1 MLRSSPACRSTKVGV
16 ALSAL
21 VVSLLLGAGCRD
33 TSLEPVVGQFNDA
46 AGLAPHDDKN
56 PGSAAVLTALTVP
69 PRDAL
74 FTLTSEPPKRR
85 GCTAGTGCIEHYL
98 SLHERVSF
106 PDPKTEVKE
115 IERALERIKEGK
127 TKRQTRPLKQSALN
141 ALIRETTG
149 AEPLLDRVG
158 KHQRVVRV
166 LSEGTYSDHR
176 RLTLLF
182 EDPLVGPWE
191 AILLLPLG
199 AGPHPAFLASH
210 GHAEDGP
217 HFLRYQKGAE
227 LPGLGV
233 ALLVHNQRASTAD
246 KDEDR
251 AARALLAAGSS
262 LMAVR
267 AYEIAVGLAFLR
279 SSEGIDPQRIGLIGH
294 SGGSIANLLTI
305 RMVGG
310 FSAHVT
316 DGIAE
321 YNSWDEGLLADESLP
336 PLFPVSA
343 QISDVRR
350 GPVPGLELEY
360 SYPNGMSQASEF
372 LTESQ
377 RQTPSKPTKRAE
389 PLGGARPPK

>member
-1 MLRSSPACRSTKVGV
+1 MLPSVPAPRSPPLGLLFSVLLFSSLVGV
-16 ALSAL
+16 
-21 VVSLLLGAGCRD
+21 GCRD
-33 TSLEPVVGQFNDA
+33 TSVARLAGPAERATDSAQHDDNTPKSAPIDASLEP
-46 AGLAPHDDKN
+46 
-56 PGSAAVLTALTVP
+56 P

-74 FTLTSEPPKRR
+74 FTLTSEPPKSR
-85 GCTAGTGCIEHYL
+85 GCTAGTGCVEHYL

-106 PDPKTEVKE
+106 PNPKTKVKE
-115 IERALERIKEGK
+115 LERALERIKEGK

-158 KHQRVVRV
+158 KHQRVVQV

-210 GHAEDGP
+210 GHAEDAP

-227 LPGLGV
+227 FPGLGV

-251 AARALLAAGSS
+251 AARALLTAGSS
-262 LMAVR
+262 LMAIR
-267 AYEIAVGLAFLR
+267 AYEVAVGLAFLR
-279 SSEGIDPQRIGLIGH
+279 SNEGIDRKRIGLIGH

-310 FSAHVT
+310 FSAHIT

-321 YNSWDEGLLADESLP
+321 YNSWDDGLFADESLP
-336 PLFPVSA
+336 SLFPVSS

-350 GPVPGLELEY
+350 GPVPGLELDY
-360 SYPNGMSQASEF
+360 SYPEGMTRAAEF
-372 LTESQ
+372 LRESSSLE
-377 RQTPSKPTKRAE
+377 PSEATD
-389 PLGGARPPK
+389 